1 MTHSTEGAG
10 TVEQLDTLS
19 TEELRH
25 RAFAKAEHARD
36 VGFFWDLLKHLPEG
50 ESLSADDG
58 SLGGLSEGLS
68 GAIALATHRLGE
80 HETALEPLL
89 RARYIDYLS

>member
-1 MTHSTEGAG
+1 MAHSTEGAG
-10 TVEQLDTLS
+10 TADQLETLS
-19 TEELRH
+19 TDELRH
-25 RAFAKAEHARD
+25 RAFAKAEHNHD
-36 VGFFWDLLKHLPEG
+36 IGFFWDLIKHLPEG

-80 HETALEPLL
+80 HESALEPLL

>member
-1 MTHSTEGAG
+1 MSGDRPSVEELSQLPT
-10 TVEQLDTLS
+10 EQL
-19 TEELRH
+19 RR
-25 RAFAKAEHARD
+25 RAFELAEQRHD
-36 VGFFWDLLKHLPEG
+36 VGFFWDLIKHLPGG

-89 RARYIDYLS
+89 RARYLNYLS